1 MIKETILHGLEL
13 LLEKLQLLFDRV
25 WYVPQILRAMTQGHA
40 TTGDI
45 LAVVAL
51 VVLLVAAV
59 LWIIRFFKA
68 GFFRKLGM
76 LASLALVIVSAA
88 LVLDILEDS
97 DLPMPSVSLP
107 PVLGVGQED
116 STLPAEDP
124 ARTSET
130 GRTNANT
137 LRYSLARGAE
147 DPVEARVYEMWRL
160 TDDELAWQMDDDTVL
175 QLSGLHSLPGGA
187 CAVEEL
193 VRYDDRA
200 YISLKRLDGS
210 TTADGRT
217 FSELWLEITVYP
229 NAKLRRQL
237 WYAEAE
243 SYVSTG
249 EQEGYS
255 ILRNDGT
262 EVLFLQR
269 SEDRK
274 NENGDA
280 VLGLSLGRQ
289 IGQDVVLVTA
299 RSYAWEEEDGHRSYT
314 ELNPGEDED
323 LKARLFALD
332 RAVFE
337 GRLRLVRG
345 LSDSARAASL
355 GSLLTDEPMADASG
369 KGSFAIPCTRLLEMR
384 RSEAL
389 GAIIRLVGPG
399 PEGGEAV
406 YSLVNGGALYTNVRM
421 DRYFTWREA
430 YEKGAAEPDETMSA
444 FLGCPAVAADG
455 GWVIDVGGFY
465 SPTLDATLENYYF
478 LSCELLTP
486 PEPDPTPTPEP
497 TAEGAAESETP
508 QEETNGT

>member
-1 MIKETILHGLEL
+1 MIKESILHGLEL
-13 LLEKLQLLFDRV
+13 LLEKLQLLIDRV
-25 WYVPQILRAMTQGHA
+25 WYVPQILRAWSQGHA

-45 LAVVAL
+45 VAVVAL
-51 VVLLVAAV
+51 IVLLVAAV
-59 LWIIRFFKA
+59 SWIVSFFKA

-76 LASLALVIVSAA
+76 LASLALIIVAAA
-88 LVLDILEDS
+88 LVLSFMEDS
-97 DLPMPSVSLP
+97 DLPLPSVSLP
-107 PVLGVGQED
+107 PILSEGLE
-116 STLPAEDP
+116 SPAETAGEP
-124 ARTSET
+124 QRTS
-130 GRTNANT
+130 APAQ
-137 LRYSLARGAE
+137 RYSLARGAE

-160 TDDELAWQMDDDTVL
+160 TDDEIAWQMDEDTVL

-187 CAVEEL
+187 FAVEEL

-210 TTADGRT
+210 TTPDGRS
-217 FSELWLEITVYP
+217 FSEQWLELTIYP

-255 ILRNDGT
+255 ILRNDGS

-269 SEDRK
+269 SEDHK
-274 NENGDA
+274 NENGD
-280 VLGLSLGRQ
+280 VVMGLSLGRQ

-314 ELNPGEDED
+314 DLNPGEDED
-323 LKARLFALD
+323 LMARLFALS
-332 RAVFE
+332 RSLFE

-345 LSDSARAASL
+345 LSASAKAQTL
-355 GSLLTDEPMADASG
+355 GTLLADDPVADASG
-369 KGSFAIPCTRLLEMR
+369 VGSFAIPCTRLLEMR

-406 YSLVNGGALYTNVRM
+406 YSLVNGGALYSHVRM

-455 GWVIDVGGFY
+455 GWVVDVGGFY
-465 SPTLDATLENYYF
+465 SATLDATLENYYF

-486 PEPDPTPTPEP
+486 PEPDPTPSPEP
-497 TAEGAAESETP
+497 TAEAAAESETP
-508 QEETNGT
+508 QEEKHGE